1 MTVLIW
7 HCGDGH
13 FQLLWRLLVL
23 LSCVTC
29 THASQLMSWYAA
41 AAAADVTCNIT
52 SPLCSCVR
60 SIVLEAQ
67 LRRVS
72 NKKEEML
79 EPMAIHRT
87 Q

>member
-1 MTVLIW
+1 
-7 HCGDGH
+7 
-13 FQLLWRLLVL
+13 
-23 LSCVTC
+23 
-29 THASQLMSWYAA
+29 MSWYAA

-72 NKKEEML
+72 NKKEELL